1 MEQVVHRIY
10 REQTKAPRLELFTI
24 NLRVKQKY

>member
-1 MEQVVHRIY
+1 MEQVAHRIY
-10 REQTKAPRLELFTI
+10 REQTKPPRLELFTV